1 MKTNTVGR
9 ITCPICGEPSQD
21 LRVDKNE
28 KLYMFCDNLCAIKL
42 NRKMSREYLPLLL
55 AGQSVS
61 TPHFGIITSTSTK
74 MKGKEENE
82 RKFNRTGNDGAT
94 ANGRPNGQLAA
105 SSGVQRAESRTG
117 RGWFAEL
124 LADDN
129 E

>member
-1 MKTNTVGR
+1 MKNNTVGR

-21 LRVDKNE
+21 LRVDKNN

-61 TPHFGIITSTSTK
+61 TPHFGMITSTLTK
-74 MKGKEENE
+74 MKGKAENE
-82 RKFNRTGNDGAT
+82 YRTGSNGTT
-94 ANGRPNGQLAA
+94 ANRRADGQPAA
-105 SSGVQRAESRTG
+105 SAGVQRAESRTG